1 MAIRKTRVK
10 KSSTI
15 SKEARIAMIQYNLS
29 TCNKKI
35 KELSSIDTTGF
46 TDTEKLQTER
56 DIQVEELT
64 RKRLRS
70 DLSELGYKD
79 GRGRPKKADSEK
91 YSSCRNK
98 FTAMLL
104 SENLNYLKE
113 LKEAK
118 KIKNIS
124 AFLDE
129 LIENYRGWNNPS

>member
-1 MAIRKTRVK
+1 MGWGCKHQ
-10 KSSTI
+10 S
-15 SKEARIAMIQYNLS
+15 
-29 TCNKKI
+29 I

-46 TDTEKLQTER
+46 TDIEKLQTER
-56 DIQVEELT
+56 DIQVEELR

-91 YSSCRNK
+91 YFSSRNK

-104 SENLNYLKE
+104 SENLNYLKK
-113 LKEAK
+113 LKESK

>member
-15 SKEARIAMIQYNLS
+15 SKEARIAMIKDNLS
-29 TCNKKI
+29 ACNKKI

-70 DLSELGYKD
+70 DLSKLGYKD

-91 YSSCRNK
+91 YSSSRNK